1 MSYGTTGKR
10 YKIGDNE
17 IFIDDKFI
25 VATLMSITV
34 FMQDALRSV
43 IQLPE
48 GVGIDNIIEGMASA
62 IYDSITENESEN
74 AGEPTSTTEK

>member
-10 YKIGDNE
+10 YKVGDNE
-17 IFIDDKFI
+17 ICIDDKFI

>member
-1 MSYGTTGKR
+1 MSYGTTGKH
-10 YKIGDNE
+10 YKIGDTE

-43 IQLPE
+43 IQPPE

-62 IYDSITENESEN
+62 IYDSITENEPKN
-74 AGEPTSTTEK
+74 LGESISVTEV

>member
-1 MSYGTTGKR
+1 
-10 YKIGDNE
+10 
-17 IFIDDKFI
+17 
-25 VATLMSITV
+25 MSITV

-62 IYDSITENESEN
+62 IYDSITENEPKN
-74 AGEPTSTTEK
+74 LGESISVTEV

>member
-1 MSYGTTGKR
+1 
-10 YKIGDNE
+10 
-17 IFIDDKFI
+17 
-25 VATLMSITV
+25 
-34 FMQDALRSV
+34 MQDALRSV